1 MHTRPGY
8 WFISSLIS
16 WAALGTAGDAA
27 IAAKMASEE
36 QEAAAEAQANAAVK
50 TEVAVDVKVP
60 EPKVEVSLSGL
71 DCGSFDAVSL

>member
-16 WAALGTAGDAA
+16 WAALGTACDAA